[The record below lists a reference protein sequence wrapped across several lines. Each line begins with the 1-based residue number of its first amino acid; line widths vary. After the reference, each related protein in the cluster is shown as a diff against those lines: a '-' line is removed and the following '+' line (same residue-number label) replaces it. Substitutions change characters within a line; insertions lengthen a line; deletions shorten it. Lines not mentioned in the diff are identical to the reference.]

1 MSNISFQ
8 QLLAPP
14 PSPDGWVDLIVRGRF
29 RDTRI
34 LHRMHL
40 MTWEMV
46 WKEGFFLLCYGID
59 FAFVCFLYTCIHTA
73 GDPAI
78 LCFPLG
84 LEGSLDS
91 GNGLRNTICN
101 EFPTFTLREF

>member
-1 MSNISFQ
+1 MSNIFFQ

-46 WKEGFFLLCYGID
+46 WKEGFFLLYYGIG
-59 FAFVCFLYTCIHTA
+59 FCFRLLSLHRYSYSRGSCH
-73 GDPAI
+73 
-78 LCFPLG
+78 PLLSTRTG
-84 LEGSLDS
+84 G
-91 GNGLRNTICN
+91 
-101 EFPTFTLREF
+101 